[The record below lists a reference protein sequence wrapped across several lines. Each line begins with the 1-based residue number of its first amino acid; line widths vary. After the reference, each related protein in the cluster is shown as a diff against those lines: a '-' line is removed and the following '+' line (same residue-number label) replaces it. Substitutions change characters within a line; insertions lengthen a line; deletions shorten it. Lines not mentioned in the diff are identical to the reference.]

1 MVRQSNELFLAWSSL
16 IGSEHNEGWRTISL
30 EPCGPLEVKAG
41 RRTPENLET
50 VLIKFPSSSFLPQQK
65 FPEGVGFS
73 IEIIELDSDNHSWL
87 TLSRKSAGS
96 IELFTSMV
104 CDVLGALDGISVTCL
119 DQPRLAQ
126 HCLNRISAWQEFMK
140 KGVQGLT
147 PEEEVGL
154 IGELHVFAKLISEKL
169 PLSILAEGW
178 LGPVDGQQDFVIG
191 TGAIEVKTTLSS
203 TGFLAKVGSLEQLDD
218 GLRAPLFVAGIR
230 LVQSKSG
237 QGLSGLVHTIFKFLD
252 VDVGAKILFSER
264 LLAAGYFE
272 AHSSRYTRGFDV
284 SEFKLFKVDEGF
296 PRLIHGNVPLG
307 VKKASYEIDL
317 DQLSVNGP
325 QLPEVLLE
333 LGIN

>member
-1 MVRQSNELFLAWSSL
+1 MVRQSNELILAWSSL
-16 IGSEHNEGWRTISL
+16 IGVEPNEGWRTISL

-50 VLIKFPSSSFLPQQK
+50 VLIKFHSSSFLPQQK
-65 FPEGVGFS
+65 FPDGVGFS
-73 IEIIELDSDNHSWL
+73 IEIIELDSDNQSWL

-96 IELFTSMV
+96 IELFTLMV
-104 CDVLGALDGISVTCL
+104 CDVLGALDGVSVTCL
-119 DQPRLAQ
+119 DEPRLAQ
-126 HCLNRISAWQEFMK
+126 HCLNRVSAWQDFMK

-154 IGELHVFAKLISEKL
+154 VGELHVFAKLISEN
-169 PLSILAEGW
+169 LSPRMLAEGW
-178 LGPVDGQQDFVIG
+178 LGPINGPQDFVIG

-203 TGFLAKVGSLEQLDD
+203 TGFIAKVGSLEQLDD
-218 GLRAPLFVAGIR
+218 GLRAPLFVAGLR
-230 LVQSKSG
+230 LAQSKSG
-237 QGLSGLVHTIFKFLD
+237 QRLSAVVNTIFKLLD
-252 VDVGAKILFSER
+252 ADVGAKILFSER

-272 AHSSRYTRGFDV
+272 AHSSRYTREFDV
-284 SEFKLFKVDEGF
+284 SEFKFFKVDEGF

-317 DQLSVNGP
+317 DQLSINGTP
-325 QLPEVLLE
+325 LHEVLLE